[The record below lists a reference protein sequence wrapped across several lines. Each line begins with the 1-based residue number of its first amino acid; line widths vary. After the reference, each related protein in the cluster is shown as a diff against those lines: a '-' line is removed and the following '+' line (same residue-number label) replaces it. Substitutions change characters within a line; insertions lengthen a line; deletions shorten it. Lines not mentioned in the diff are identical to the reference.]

1 MLQAPQLTWPE
12 DGHKFIEGDAALI
25 ELQWTW
31 IRPLAEDEWFTLGL
45 RYWQQGER
53 VYTGEGKLKEK
64 KWRVPSHLF
73 GKADQPERAYEWDA
87 AVIKV
92 IVDHDG
98 NEHTTIISH
107 TSEPRT
113 FYWP

>member
-1 MLQAPQLTWPE
+1 M
-12 DGHKFIEGDAALI
+12 EGDGALI

-31 IRPLAEDEWFTLGL
+31 TRPLAEDEWFSLGL
-45 RYWQQGER
+45 RYWQQKDL
-53 VYTGEGKLKEK
+53 VYTGEGKLKEM
-64 KWRVPSHLF
+64 KWQVPSYFF
-73 GKADQPERAYEWDA
+73 GQAEQPERAYEWDV

-92 IVDHDG
+92 TFNQDG
-98 NEHTTIISH
+98 NETIAPVSF